1 VAGAGLSVEAL
12 RRSLAQRFEPVTWP
26 RRYRLV
32 SELPRSETG
41 KVRRADLLRLF
52 AQAESAPEPEL
63 VLVDTAGLD
72 A

>member
-1 VAGAGLSVEAL
+1 
-12 RRSLAQRFEPVTWP
+12 
-26 RRYRLV
+26 LV